1 MLPWSSVLGAI
12 ARVAN
17 DGEQV
22 SLCRMRVQ
30 HVVFDVGLPIRPM
43 LNTLWGNA
51 VAAPR
56 TFFSPT
62 NWQAKYT
69 NYQADSHVRDDL
81 GEGGAVRLWIG
92 TVPQRISPLQRG
104 ALIHCRQV
112 GKTRGNRK
120 NT

>member
-22 SLCRMRVQ
+22 NLCRMRVQ

-56 TFFSPT
+56 TFSVPPIGRQSIQIIRQIAMCVMT
-62 NWQAKYT
+62 LAK
-69 NYQADSHVRDDL
+69 
-81 GEGGAVRLWIG
+81 AVRCDCGLA
-92 TVPQRISPLQRG
+92 RCHKESPLSNG
-104 ALIHCRQV
+104 VH
-112 GKTRGNRK
+112 
-120 NT
+120 